1 MIIGKVLK
9 TDIKVLI
16 EEDKAQPNRA
26 VFTIQPLAS
35 GFGTTVG
42 NALRRVL
49 LSSLSGY
56 SPVAV
61 RVENANHEYD
71 TLPGVVEDV
80 SDIILNL
87 RQLVFSADTGDEEV
101 HVVSLAAKGSGDV
114 TGADFVLPP
123 ELKILNPDA
132 YIAGLDSDGEL
143 VMDVVLMRGRGYL
156 TAQEVELPPEHDYV
170 GMIPIDAVFTPI
182 VKVNFNIEETR
193 VGQMTNF
200 DKLIL
205 DVSTDGSISP
215 RRAVETSAGILINF
229 FGVIGSADARRTPL
243 EEREDEE
250 RRRVRELLARPV
262 SELDL
267 SVRSANCLRAAD
279 IHTLGDLV
287 VKPEAEMLK
296 YRNFGKKSL
305 AEIES
310 FLSEYGLHLGMDV
323 RELLGEEG

>member
-16 EEDKAQPNRA
+16 EEDEAQPNGA
-26 VFTIQPLAS
+26 TFTFQPLAS

-42 NALRRVL
+42 NAFRRVL

-56 SPVAV
+56 SPIAV

-71 TLPGVVEDV
+71 TLLGVIEDV

-87 RQLVFSADTGDEEV
+87 RQLVFCADTGDEEV
-101 HVVSLAAKGSGDV
+101 HAVSLAAKGPSEV

-123 ELKILNPDA
+123 QLKIINPDT
-132 YIAGLDSDGEL
+132 YIAGLDADGEL
-143 VMDVVLMRGRGYL
+143 VMDIVLMRGRGYL
-156 TAQEVELPPEHDYV
+156 TAHNVKLPPEHDYA

-182 VKVNFNIEETR
+182 VKVNFHVEETR

-200 DKLIL
+200 DRLIL
-205 DVSTDGSISP
+205 EVVTDGSVSP
-215 RRAVETSAGILINF
+215 RDAVERSSAILIDF
-229 FGVIGSADARRTPL
+229 FQVIGSADARRTPQ
-243 EEREDEE
+243 EEKEDEK
-250 RRRVRELLARPV
+250 RYRLRELLSRPV

-267 SVRSANCLRAAD
+267 SVRSANCLRAAE
-279 IHTLGDLV
+279 IYTLYDLV
-287 VKPEAEMLK
+287 VKPEVEMLK

-310 FLSEYGLHLGMDV
+310 FLTEYGLHLGMDIA
-323 RELLGEEG
+323 ELLGE

>member
-1 MIIGKVLK
+1 MIIGKVLD

-16 EEDKAQPNRA
+16 EEDRAHRNRA

-49 LSSLSGY
+49 LSSLTGY
-56 SPVAV
+56 APVAV

-71 TLPGVVEDV
+71 TLPGVIEDV

-87 RQLVFSADTGDEEV
+87 RQLVFSGERGDEGV
-101 HVVSLAAKGSGDV
+101 HAVSLAAKGPGEV
-114 TGADFVLPP
+114 TGADLVLPP
-123 ELKILNPDA
+123 ELKVLNPDA
-132 YIAGLDSDGEL
+132 YIAGLDSDGKLE
-143 VMDVVLMRGRGYL
+143 MDVVLMRGRGYL
-156 TAQEVELPPEHDYV
+156 TSHEVELPPEHDYV
-170 GMIPIDAVFTPI
+170 GMIPIDAVFTPV
-182 VKVNFNIEETR
+182 VKVNFKVEETR

-200 DKLIL
+200 DRLIL
-205 DVSTDGSISP
+205 EVVTDGSISP
-215 RRAVETSAGILINF
+215 RNAVETSAAILINF
-229 FGVIGSADARRTPL
+229 FSVISSADARRTPQ

-250 RRRVRELLARPV
+250 RRRIRDLLARPV

-287 VKPEAEMLK
+287 VKPESEMLK

-305 AEIES
+305 AEIEA
-310 FLSEYGLHLGMDV
+310 FLSEYGLHLGMDLN
-323 RELLGEEG
+323 ELVGD

>member
-1 MIIGKVLK
+1 MIIGKVLE

-16 EEDKAQPNRA
+16 EKDKAQPNGA
-26 VFTIQPLAS
+26 TFTIQPLAS

-87 RQLVFSADTGDEEV
+87 RQLVFRADKDDEEV
-101 HVVSLAAKGSGDV
+101 HAVSLAAKGPGEV

-123 ELKILNPDA
+123 ELKILNLET
-132 YIAGLDSDGEL
+132 YVAGLDADGEL
-143 VMDVVLMRGRGYL
+143 VMDIVLMRGRGYL
-156 TAQEVELPPEHDYV
+156 IAHDVELPTEHDYV
-170 GMIPIDAVFTPI
+170 GMIPVDTVFTPI
-182 VKVNFNIEETR
+182 VKVNFRVEETR
-193 VGQMTNF
+193 IGRMTNF
-200 DKLIL
+200 DRLIL
-205 DVSTDGSISP
+205 EVVTDGSISP
-215 RRAVETSAGILINF
+215 RRAVEKSAEILIHF
-229 FGVIGSADARRTPL
+229 FQVIGSADARRTPQ
-243 EEREDEE
+243 EEKEDDE
-250 RRRVRELLARPV
+250 RRRIRELLSRPV

-279 IHTLGDLV
+279 IYTLGDLV

-310 FLSEYGLHLGMDV
+310 FLVEYGLHLGMDV
-323 RELLGEEG
+323 ME